1 MSRRAASTATR
12 EAAGGAADAALPA
25 YGRDWAFFLD
35 IDGTLLEIAETPD
48 AVQTDPAD
56 YRLLERVHA
65 AAGGA
70 LALVSGRTLAMID
83 DLFAPLK
90 LPAAG
95 QHGFERRD
103 GEGRRRRHRFDAARL
118 RPLATLLEQFARKHP
133 GLVFEDKG
141 ASVALHYRLAPELRD
156 IAHGQALAAA
166 AMLPGEVEVQPGK
179 MVWEVKPV
187 GAHKGMAIEEFMR
200 ELPFRDRLPVYLGD
214 DVTDEDGFRVVNRIG
229 GHSIKVGAGET
240 SARFRLPDPAAARA
254 WLDGWASTY
263 R

>member
-1 MSRRAASTATR
+1 MSRRAAQASRTAAR
-12 EAAGGAADAALPA
+12 LPDAALPG
-25 YGRDWAFFLD
+25 YERDWAFFLD

-48 AVQTDPAD
+48 AVRTDAAD
-56 YRLLERVHA
+56 YRLLERLHA

-70 LALVSGRTLAMID
+70 VALVSGRTLAMID

-118 RPLATLLEQFARKHP
+118 RPLAAALRQFAEKHP

-141 ASVALHYRLAPELRD
+141 ASVALHYRLAPELGEM
-156 IAHGQALAAA
+156 AHAQALAAA
-166 AMLPGEVEVQPGK
+166 ALLPGEVQVQPGK
-179 MVWEVKPV
+179 MVWEVKPA
-187 GAHKGMAIEEFMR
+187 GAHKGLAIEEFMR
-200 ELPFRDRLPVYLGD
+200 ELPFRDRLPVFLGD
-214 DVTDEDGFRVVNRIG
+214 DLTDEDGFHVVNRIG
-229 GHSIKVGAGET
+229 GHSIKVGAGES

-254 WLDGWASTY
+254 WLSGWADAY
-263 R
+263 QR